1 MFVDLVTDHRDRF
14 IVRFWN
20 YTENEHESLL
30 RRFRGLSS
38 SNRGEEHVRLSTT
51 VFGISTLVLKAFDR
65 DRGARIAASENAVV
79 WELEQGSWNTVVDLS
94 SRVQA
99 GSSSFRW
106 LDDQGEVSVLLSPS
120 GRW

>member
-1 MFVDLVTDHRDRF
+1 MFVDVVSDHQDRF

-20 YTENEHESLL
+20 YTENEQESLL
-30 RRFRGLSS
+30 RRFRGLASG
-38 SNRGEEHVRLSTT
+38 NGGEERVRLSMTT
-51 VFGISTLVLKAFDR
+51 FGIETLVLKVVEH

-79 WELEQGSWNTVVDLS
+79 WELGQTGWSKVVDLS
-94 SRVQA
+94 LRVPA
-99 GSSSFRW
+99 GTSSFRW

>member
-1 MFVDLVTDHRDRF
+1 MFVDLVTDHQDRF

-38 SNRGEEHVRLSTT
+38 ANRVEEYVRLSTT
-51 VFGISTLVLKAFDR
+51 AFGISTLVLKSFDR
-65 DRGARIAASENAVV
+65 DRGARIAATENAVV
-79 WELEQGSWNTVVDLS
+79 WELEVGGWNMVVDLS
-94 SRVQA
+94 SRVEA
-99 GSSSFRW
+99 GSSSFQW
-106 LDDQGEVSVLLSPS
+106 LDEKGEVSVLLSPS

>member
-20 YTENEHESLL
+20 YTENEHESLV

-38 SNRGEEHVRLSTT
+38 ANRGEEHVRLSTT
-51 VFGISTLVLKAFDR
+51 AFGISTLVLKSFDR

>member
-1 MFVDLVTDHRDRF
+1 MFIDLVADHQDRF

-30 RRFRGLSS
+30 RQFRGLSS
-38 SNRGEEHVRLSTT
+38 ASSGKEHVRLSTT
-51 VFGISTLVLKAFDR
+51 SFGIGTLVLKASDR

-79 WELEQGSWNTVVDLS
+79 WELDPGGWNMVVDLAS
-94 SRVQA
+94 PVEA
-99 GSSSFRW
+99 GTSSFQW
-106 LDDQGEVSVLLSPS
+106 LDDRGEVSVLLSPS